1 MSLTSIITGKGRG
14 DKKVSAILKNAAPLP
29 GAFVADNGMPAFSS
43 YPIVVP
49 NNLKDQRRTRML
61 GRTFDWYA
69 RLIVASS
76 VQKNKANVFDAL
88 KTYLPIPYSQEEIE
102 RAKAFERK
110 MMILTN
116 DMLFKSW
123 NEIKDHALKAEKFVF
138 GQPCEIG
145 DVVRAVHHFALAEER
160 MRTGKFEQNF
170 EFTEDMDEE
179 MFAMIRLFCET
190 FVKKYVKPDSVV
202 FFNPSFGAGS
212 TLVNGADADLIIDGM
227 LVDFKTTQFT
237 AASTAD
243 ILQIVGYAAL
253 NHIYEEGDIVAKE
266 KPQYDLSSIA
276 LYKARFGVLERCGI
290 AKLRNSPYDTA
301 KTIACLF
308 DE

>member
-14 DKKVSAILKNAAPLP
+14 DKKLVSMLKIAAPLP
-29 GAFVADNGMPAFSS
+29 TAFHTDNGMPAFDA
-43 YPIVVP
+43 YPVVVP

-61 GRTFDWYA
+61 GRMFDWYA
-69 RLIVASS
+69 RIIVASS
-76 VQKNKANVFDAL
+76 VKKNKDQVFDAL
-88 KTYLPIPYSQEEIE
+88 KTYLPVPYSPEEFE
-102 RAKAFERK
+102 KAKPIERK
-110 MMILTN
+110 MMNLTN
-116 DMLFKSW
+116 DMLFRAW
-123 NEIKDHALKAEKFVF
+123 DEIKNHALKVEHFVF

-179 MFAMIRLFCET
+179 MFAMIRLFNDT
-190 FVKKYVKPDSVV
+190 FLKKYVKPESVA

-212 TLVNGADADLIIDGM
+212 ALVNGADADLIIDGM

-237 AASTAD
+237 AASNAD

-253 NHIYEEGDIVAKE
+253 NHIYEDGDIVAKE
-266 KPQYDLSSIA
+266 QPQYGISAIA
-276 LYKARFGVLERCGI
+276 LYKARFGVLECCPLD
-290 AKLRNSPYDTA
+290 KLRNTPYNTA
-301 KTIACLF
+301 KTIARLF
-308 DE
+308 R